1 MNCIIW
7 KTTVHQSVMTIRQWW
22 VCVSTLFCW
31 SFSVWDSP
39 GGSDGKE
46 SACNAGDPGF
56 DLCVGKIPWR
66 QEWQPTPVFLPRK
79 FQGQRNLAA
88 AIHRVAK
95 SQTWLS
101 THTPHPTLQLLLLAP
116 RLSHR
121 KPQFYSSHAILSS
134 FLQGKA
140 WRQLCQSLLQ
150 HFQGLSTDPSTHN
163 HSFHSTS
170 GPSQLAPGP
179 APPHLQRSLLQV
191 PYSLA
196 KMTKS

>member
-1 MNCIIW
+1 MSSEHCKQNIFQLI
-7 KTTVHQSVMTIRQWW
+7 KKN
-22 VCVSTLFCW
+22 
-31 SFSVWDSP
+31 
-39 GGSDGKE
+39 GSM
-46 SACNAGDPGF
+46 A
-56 DLCVGKIPWR
+56 KIPPAK
-66 QEWQPTPVFLPRK
+66 QETWVWSLGWEDPLPYGNGKSYFPRKWQPTPVFLPRK
-79 FQGQRNLAA
+79 FQGQRKLAA